1 MKDRVK
7 HENITLSI
15 PSDINLLL
23 HSKVPRRGISKYV
36 TDAIRKSLL
45 EDEKNEELKLEA
57 FYEAANSDS
66 NRVETVDD
74 FKALDE
80 IDDIEG
86 WEWSD
91 E

>member
-1 MKDRVK
+1 MSERIK

-23 HSKVPRRGISKYV
+23 HTKVPRRGISKYV
-36 TDAIRKSLL
+36 TEAIRKSLL
-45 EDEKNEELKLEA
+45 EDEKNEELKLES
-57 FYEAANSDS
+57 FYEEANSDP
-66 NRVETVDD
+66 NRVDSID
-74 FKALDE
+74 AFKSLDE

-86 WEWSD
+86 WEWND